1 MTIGNCNAE
10 RVQEHTMNYFTLKT
24 LCEKLSKG
32 EIDLAEV
39 DDHIDMM
46 CEYEKCL
53 LMKLHEIE
61 KKEINIELEIP
72 SFMR

>member
-1 MTIGNCNAE
+1 MTIEKDNFS
-10 RVQEHTMNYFTLKT
+10 RVPRHATSHMTLKT

-39 DDHIDMM
+39 NDHIDMM
-46 CEYEKCL
+46 CHYEKCL
-53 LMKLHEIE
+53 LMVLHEIE
-61 KKEINIELEIP
+61 KKENNRELEIP